1 MPSFIAPELRE
12 FIRRGLEVHGYH
24 IERPA
29 VRGLS
34 VRCKGG
40 SRPLTEGMVYRDR
53 EPIMAIMK
61 ARDCFLVVTASH
73 GGRDGTPYHFGFGEA
88 QE

>member
-1 MPSFIAPELRE
+1 MREYIAPEVRE
-12 FIRRGLEVHGYH
+12 VIRRDLEDQGYE

-29 VRGLS
+29 VRGLTIRS
-34 VRCKGG
+34 PEGA
-40 SRPLTEGMVYRDR
+40 RPLVEGMTYRDA

-61 ARDCFLVVTASH
+61 TRDCFLVITASH

-88 QE
+88 SE